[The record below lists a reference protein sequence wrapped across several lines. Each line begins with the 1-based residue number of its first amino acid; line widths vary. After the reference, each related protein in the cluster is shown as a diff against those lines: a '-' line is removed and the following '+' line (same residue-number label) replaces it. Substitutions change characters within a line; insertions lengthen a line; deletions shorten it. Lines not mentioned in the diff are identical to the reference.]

1 MRKII
6 LALLTFSFLSVS
18 GISYAADKV
27 FALVPK
33 AMNNPFFDLARD
45 GCKQAEQEIGGIE
58 CLYIGPGE
66 HTEQEQV
73 QIVQD
78 LISKGV
84 DGIAVASSNAPAMA
98 KAVKG
103 TNIPIV
109 TWDSDFLTKD
119 FGLRKAYVGTKNYDI
134 GVNLAEIVMMLKP
147 GGGEICIQSGG
158 ASAANHNERMSGI
171 RDTIAGRADSGKYP
185 SAELKGENG
194 WTEASGCPLYT
205 NDDFPLSVQQMDPL

>member
-1 MRKII
+1 MRKN
-6 LALLTFSFLSVS
+6 LVLLFLSIFVFVP
-18 GISYAADKV
+18 GYANAANLV

-45 GCKQAEQEIGGIE
+45 GCKQAEAEIDGVE

-78 LISKGV
+78 LITKGV

-103 TNIPIV
+103 SGIPVI
-109 TWDSDFLTKD
+109 TWDSDFLGED
-119 FGLRKAYVGTKNYDI
+119 YGLREAYVGTKNYDI
-134 GVNLAEIVMMLKP
+134 GVNLAEITMMLKP
-147 GGGEICIQSGG
+147 NGGTICIQSGG
-158 ASAANHNERMSGI
+158 AAAANHNERMSGI
-171 RDTIAGRADSGKYP
+171 RDTIAGIADGGSYP
-185 SAELKGENG
+185 SAALNGENG
-194 WTEASGCPLYT
+194 WTEAE
-205 NDDFPLSVQQMDPL
+205 

>member
-103 TNIPIV
+103 TI
-109 TWDSDFLTKD
+109 F
-119 FGLRKAYVGTKNYDI
+119 
-134 GVNLAEIVMMLKP
+134 
-147 GGGEICIQSGG
+147 Q
-158 ASAANHNERMSGI
+158 
-171 RDTIAGRADSGKYP
+171 
-185 SAELKGENG
+185 
-194 WTEASGCPLYT
+194 
-205 NDDFPLSVQQMDPL
+205 